1 MRIIAML
8 ATYNEER
15 FIAGCLEHLI
25 GQGVDVYLMDDS
37 SSDATVEIASRFLNK
52 GLIGIETL
60 VRNGTFA
67 LLPQLK
73 RKEDLAQTLD
83 ADWFMHI
90 DADEIRLP
98 PSGFANLLE
107 AFESID
113 GQGYN
118 AVNFLEFAF
127 VPTIESPDHDH
138 PDFQKTMRWYYPFV
152 PTFPHRLNAWK
163 KQAGP
168 IDLVSKA
175 GHRVQFQDLRMYPTS
190 FPMKHYLILSRAQA
204 IRKYGSREFD
214 KDEVAKGKHRSRLL
228 MKPETMVFP
237 SQREL
242 QTFASNDM
250 LDASNHRLKH
260 FWIAE
265 GENN

>member
-98 PSGFANLLE
+98 PSGF
-107 AFESID
+107 
-113 GQGYN
+113 
-118 AVNFLEFAF
+118 
-127 VPTIESPDHDH
+127 
-138 PDFQKTMRWYYPFV
+138 
-152 PTFPHRLNAWK
+152 
-163 KQAGP
+163 
-168 IDLVSKA
+168 
-175 GHRVQFQDLRMYPTS
+175 
-190 FPMKHYLILSRAQA
+190 
-204 IRKYGSREFD
+204 
-214 KDEVAKGKHRSRLL
+214 
-228 MKPETMVFP
+228 
-237 SQREL
+237 
-242 QTFASNDM
+242 
-250 LDASNHRLKH
+250 
-260 FWIAE
+260 
-265 GENN
+265 